1 MLYESSQHILP
12 THATQQDMS
21 EGAKDLISRLLKK
34 DPRVRIALTDVP
46 AHPWIRHH
54 TAHLQQAA
62 AAQPSTATTT
72 ATATVP
78 ASATRPPLPPSIR
91 SS

>member
-1 MLYESSQHILP
+1 
-12 THATQQDMS
+12 MS

-62 AAQPSTATTT
+62 AAQPPTTMTTATATTT
-72 ATATVP
+72 TVP

>member
-1 MLYESSQHILP
+1 
-12 THATQQDMS
+12 MS

-34 DPRVRIALTDVP
+34 DPRVRIALADVP

-54 TAHLQQAA
+54 TAHLQQQVSAPA
-62 AAQPSTATTT
+62 VQPPAVATATTT
-72 ATATVP
+72 TGTAP
-78 ASATRPPLPPSIR
+78 ASAARPPLPPAIR